1 MPTLPYSAMELDI
14 ARDIASAAA
23 QIDPDSDSSDDELID
38 QLLLAACE
46 PMVKTLK
53 QEVGDERLSIE
64 RLQREAA
71 ARGTVGDDRSWNT
84 KDEFGF

>member
-1 MPTLPYSAMELDI
+1 MDTVEPPSGTT
-14 ARDIASAAA
+14 AAVTRVTA
-23 QIDPDSDSSDDELID
+23 
-38 QLLLAACE
+38 
-46 PMVKTLK
+46 KTLK